1 MFAIKTT
8 IEEEMMEH
16 IRNATTPKEAWDS
29 LALRFSKKNDA
40 RLQLLENELMSISQ
54 KDMTISQY
62 FTKVKCLCREIA
74 ELDEASKIASSRMRR
89 IIIHG
94 LRHQ

>member
-8 IEEEMMEH
+8 IEEERMEH
-16 IRNATTPKEAWDS
+16 IRDATTPREAWIS
-29 LALRFSKKNDA
+29 LAMRFSKKNDI

-62 FTKVKCLCREIA
+62 FTKMKSLC
-74 ELDEASKIASSRMRR
+74 
-89 IIIHG
+89 
-94 LRHQ
+94 